1 MRPWAHGIIGM
12 TPMESRARATTAKK
26 LGPVGSGMPANIT
39 MNPTA
44 ASLRSAAA
52 GYRARSPDLERAAVA
67 A

>member
-1 MRPWAHGIIGM
+1 MF
-12 TPMESRARATTAKK
+12 
-26 LGPVGSGMPANIT
+26 PVRCVTYVPGLYRMPANIT